1 MNDENFDKLRTLLTL
16 KNHEQPPPGYF
27 NRLPGKILARI
38 EASELASESTWWNW
52 LVERFD
58 ARPILACAY
67 GFTIS
72 GLLLMGFRVS
82 QLLQAD
88 AQAETTS
95 PSFGGSWLAAG
106 PDPITT
112 GTNCRASGRI
122 PWQLPRDTNSMHPEA
137 VPFRNSSREHPS
149 LPGSQS
155 VRSGASVPPFV

>member
-1 MNDENFDKLRTLLTL
+1 MNDEQNFDQLRTLLSL

-38 EASELASESTWWNW
+38 EESELASESTWWNW

-72 GLLLMGFRVS
+72 GLLLMGFRLS
-82 QLLQAD
+82 QVLQAD
-88 AQAETTS
+88 ARAES
-95 PSFGGSWLAAG
+95 GNASIGGWLAAA

-112 GTNCRASGRI
+112 QPGAFLQSRFANPAGLATFSSVEPYVELNTRQPQSGGMFQ
-122 PWQLPRDTNSMHPEA
+122 PVSYSYSH
-137 VPFRNSSREHPS
+137 
-149 LPGSQS
+149 
-155 VRSGASVPPFV
+155 

>member
-1 MNDENFDKLRTLLTL
+1 MNDENFDQLRTLLSL
-16 KNHEQPPPGYF
+16 KKHETPPPGYF

-38 EASELASESTWWNW
+38 EASELASQSTWWDW
-52 LVERFD
+52 VVERFD

-88 AQAETTS
+88 AQAETN
-95 PSFGGSWLAAG
+95 PSLGGNWLAAG

-112 GTNCRASGRI
+112 
-122 PWQLPRDTNSMHPEA
+122 Q
-137 VPFRNSSREHPS
+137 
-149 LPGSQS
+149 PGSFLQS
-155 VRSGASVPPFV
+155 RFANPAGLINYSSVEPVVQDARPPQGGSMFQPVNYSFAH

>member
-38 EASELASESTWWNW
+38 EASELASQSTWWDW

-72 GLLLMGFRVS
+72 GLLLMGFRLS
-82 QLLQAD
+82 QVLQAD
-88 AQAETTS
+88 ARAES
-95 PSFGGSWLAAG
+95 DGPSLAGNWLATG

-112 GTNCRASGRI
+112 A
-122 PWQLPRDTNSMHPEA
+122 
-137 VPFRNSSREHPS
+137 
-149 LPGSQS
+149 PGSFIQS
-155 VRSGASVPPFV
+155 KFANPANLVNFSSSVEPVIEHSRPAQTSGIFQPVSYSFAH

>member
-1 MNDENFDKLRTLLTL
+1 MNDEQNFDKLRTLLTL

-38 EASELASESTWWNW
+38 EESELASESTWWNW

-72 GLLLMGFRVS
+72 GLLLMGFRLS
-82 QLLQAD
+82 QVLQAD
-88 AQAETTS
+88 ARAES
-95 PSFGGSWLAAG
+95 GSAAVGGGWLAAA

-112 GTNCRASGRI
+112 QPGAFLQSRFANPAGLATFSSVE
-122 PWQLPRDTNSMHPEA
+122 PYVELNSRPQ
-137 VPFRNSSREHPS
+137 
-149 LPGSQS
+149 QS
-155 VRSGASVPPFV
+155 NGMFQPVSYSYSH

>member
-1 MNDENFDKLRTLLTL
+1 MNDENLHKWLLALSL
-16 KNHEQPPPGYF
+16 KKHETPRPDYF

-67 GFTIS
+67 GFTVS

-82 QLLQAD
+82 QFLQAD
-88 AQAETTS
+88 AQTETT

-112 GTNCRASGRI
+112 QPGGFL
-122 PWQLPRDTNSMHPEA
+122 Q
-137 VPFRNSSREHPS
+137 SRFANPATG
-149 LPGSQS
+149 L
-155 VRSGASVPPFV
+155 ANF

>member
-38 EASELASESTWWNW
+38 EASELASQSTWWDW
-52 LVERFD
+52 FVERFD

-72 GLLLMGFRVS
+72 GLLLMGFRLS
-82 QLLQAD
+82 QVLQAD
-88 AQAETTS
+88 AKAES
-95 PSFGGSWLAAG
+95 GAVSLGGGWLAAA

-112 GTNCRASGRI
+112 QPGAFLQS
-122 PWQLPRDTNSMHPEA
+122 Q
-137 VPFRNSSREHPS
+137 FRNPADLVNFSSTEPVVELNARPA
-149 LPGSQS
+149 QS
-155 VRSGASVPPFV
+155 RSMFQPVNYSFGH